1 MGSVARATLRSVAVG
16 GRHVLR
22 SWPGLLVVL
31 AAYAVVS
38 VPLLVAGAAYPQLLG
53 VVAAGVVVAAWYG
66 SALGRRE
73 ARRRVG

>member
-1 MGSVARATLRSVAVG
+1 MGAVANTTLRSVAVG

-22 SWPGLLVVL
+22 SWPGLLVV
-31 AAYAVVS
+31 AASYAVVS
-38 VPLLVAGAAYPQLLG
+38 APLVVAGVGYPQLLG